1 VIDLFNRTRAY
12 FSAPTATAI
21 ATPSTTSSSKLSS
34 SGRSAGKATK
44 KHQTASA
51 SASSAV
57 GVRPKPPSLIE
68 QARLAGVN
76 GGSQNWSQYLKTIKD
91 DSRYKNG
98 NSTFKDSIF
107 EAYRAG
113 ARSLPDPTIPTVNV
127 NVGGYV
133 PVVAGKVKPRL
144 TDEELAEQQILA
156 DAAFDKKVNDP
167 NHVNGYGSACAE
179 AHAIVKWSN
188 SGKRPSAE
196 YSLAYGPDGFKS
208 ACGSCKKA
216 LRLYDIVDLIDY

>member
-21 ATPSTTSSSKLSS
+21 TTPSTTSSSKLSS

-113 ARSLPDPTIPTVNV
+113 ARSLPDPTIPKLN
-127 NVGGYV
+127 
-133 PVVAGKVKPRL
+133 
-144 TDEELAEQQILA
+144 
-156 DAAFDKKVNDP
+156 VNDP